1 MCSHVGADSEWA
13 LYGMD
18 VVSCLLRSVGD
29 GECGSWT
36 AADVSFCCI
45 EVHVQVGSRWI
56 SAGGYGW
63 MRVPTIVGAECGV

>member
-1 MCSHVGADSEWA
+1 MWDGCGELSPE
-13 LYGMD
+13 
-18 VVSCLLRSVGD
+18 SVGN